1 VNFSFKPW
9 TRPGFAGALLLGGS
23 LAACGG
29 SSVPASTAAAP
40 AAAACAGQNN
50 WPEAALPASAANRVD
65 ATQFI
70 AQDQLQAWGAQ
81 LDQLGLRA
89 TGSPAHEANIDALAA
104 RLACAG
110 VQDVHFEEVPL
121 DHYMT
126 VDQWTLSIPSG
137 ASAGPVQVAGYI
149 PYTGPTAAQG
159 VTAPLLYLDSSTAP
173 TAANAAGKI
182 VIFDMSTSLL
192 PAGLPTPTL
201 AFSIY
206 AMGLYQFLARGTETY
221 SRPYLGIGAVT
232 TELDQLVAAGAAG
245 AIAIFPGVYSEAHGA
260 YFPYDYV
267 QRSVP
272 ALFVDQATGASL
284 KSLAAS
290 GTAATL
296 TLTGQVQPVTTRNI
310 VGTIPGASDELTV
323 LNSHT
328 DGTNGLEDNGPNAIV
343 GIAQYLA
350 RLPQSALPRT
360 VLIMLS
366 AGHFTGGSGIEQY
379 LKTHAG
385 DGTLPRIASIT
396 TIEHLGAQDWEPD
409 ANGDL
414 VYTGRSEVGAMFLPP
429 IQKLADASYDW
440 FINADA
446 GGGAVLKPLNAGG
459 SGTADDAVWPGEGQ
473 YFWGLAKI
481 PTANYIT
488 GPTYLLN
495 WGVSTADKIDF
506 DRMRREMIATA
517 QMQLDLS
524 AIPMSDLSTQ
534 SQLVVTAGSGKYGL
548 GPGP

>member
-1 VNFSFKPW
+1 MNPLLK
-9 TRPGFAGALLLGGS
+9 RPLWLGVAFILTLGSAG
-23 LAACGG
+23 CG
-29 SSVPASTAAAP
+29 SSSTPTGSGTPAS
-40 AAAACAGQNN
+40 AACAGQDS
-50 WPEAALPASAANRVD
+50 WPGAALPASDANLVD

-70 AQDQLQAWGAQ
+70 GQAQLQTWGEQ

-89 TGSPAHEANIDALAA
+89 TGSPTHEANIEALAA
-104 RLACAG
+104 RLVCAG

-126 VDQWTLSIPSG
+126 VGQWTLSIPSG
-137 ASAGPVQVAGYI
+137 SSAGPVQVAGYI

-159 VTAPLLYLDSSTAP
+159 VTAPLVYLDSNTAP
-173 TAANAAGKI
+173 TAANAGGKI

-201 AFSIY
+201 AFSLY

-232 TELDQLVAAGAAG
+232 TELDELVAAGAAG
-245 AIAIFPGVYSEAHGA
+245 AIAIFPGVYSEAYGA

-272 ALFVDQATGASL
+272 GLFVDQNTGAAL
-284 KSLAAS
+284 KSLASS
-290 GTAATL
+290 GTSATI
-296 TLTGQVQPVTTRNI
+296 TLTGQVSAVTTRNI

-323 LNSHT
+323 INSHT

-350 RLPQSALPRT
+350 RLPRSALPRT
-360 VLIMLS
+360 VMIMLS

-379 LKTHAG
+379 LKAHAG
-385 DGTLPRIASIT
+385 DGTLQRIASIT

-409 ANGDL
+409 ASGDL
-414 VYTGRSEVGAMFLPP
+414 VYTGKSEAGAMFLPP

-446 GGGAVLKPLNAGG
+446 GAGAVLKPLNASG
-459 SGTADDAVWPGEGQ
+459 SGTADDAIWPGEGQ

-524 AIPMSDLSTQ
+524 GIPMSDLSTQ
-534 SQLVVTAGSGKYGL
+534 SQLVVTTGSGKYGL